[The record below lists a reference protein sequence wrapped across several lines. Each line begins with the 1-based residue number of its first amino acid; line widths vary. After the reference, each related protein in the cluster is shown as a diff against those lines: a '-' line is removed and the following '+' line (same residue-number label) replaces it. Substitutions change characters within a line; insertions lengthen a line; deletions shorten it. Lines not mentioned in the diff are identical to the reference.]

1 MHTFRTR
8 LQKWGNRRRVAEIK
22 GQKMKLMYLVAFFF
36 CLFTTDEWSDI
47 KWTHF
52 WKLRLLF
59 GYCLLYGNA
68 AADKRLRRSVSHYKW
83 ACMRSWS
90 QLFNTLIAF
99 LYLSVSAARTDLGA
113 GNGKFSERSEWNW
126 NCFLIFFFFS
136 FAPFRKHCVE
146 SHIYDMYFS
155 A

>member
-1 MHTFRTR
+1 MYTFRTR
-8 LQKWGNRRRVAEIK
+8 LQKWGNRNRVAEIK
-22 GQKMKLMYLVAFFF
+22 GQKMKLMYLAAF
-36 CLFTTDEWSDI
+36 LFTTDELSDI

-52 WKLRLLF
+52 RKLRVLY
-59 GYCLLYGNA
+59 GNCLLYGNA

-83 ACMRSWS
+83 ACMSSWS

-113 GNGKFSERSEWNW
+113 GNGKFSERSERNC
-126 NCFLIFFFFS
+126 NCFFDFLFS

-146 SHIYDMYFS
+146 SHIYAMYFS